1 MKTHSLTIIIPHYNS
16 SKLLEKL
23 LSTIPKSEQIEVIV
37 IDDQSDDTHI
47 EYIHKLETLK
57 KSVEF
62 IFLENHT
69 SKKGAGTARN
79 IGLKRAT
86 GEWILFADS
95 DDYFTDIFYE
105 SISKYFDSNNDVV
118 FFKPTSRYIDTGE
131 LADRHLD
138 ITHVLES
145 YINHTTK
152 ENELQV
158 RFNFFPPWAKLI
170 KKDFLDKNKITFDEV
185 IAANDVMF
193 STKVGYFMENFEVS
207 DTTIYVITRNHG
219 SLTANMSEDVFDIRF
234 KIIVDYH
241 NFLKNN
247 LSKEDFG
254 LLNLPQFGR
263 AYIVRSMKYG
273 IGKVCK
279 VVFGLKKNN
288 FKFFHAQLLNPLH
301 IVTKTLQYRKKNNKN
316 IKYMTDKKI

>member
-1 MKTHSLTIIIPHYNS
+1 MKTHRLTIIIPHYNS

-23 LSTIPKSEQIEVIV
+23 LSTMPKSEQIEVIV
-37 IDDQSDDTHI
+37 IDDQSDDRHI
-47 EYIHKLETLK
+47 EYIHKLGTLK
-57 KSVEF
+57 QSIEF
-62 IFLENHT
+62 IFLENNT

-79 IGLKRAT
+79 IGLERAT

-105 SISKYFDSNNDVV
+105 SICKYFDSNNDVV

-138 ITHVLES
+138 ISHVLDR
-145 YINHTTK
+145 YINNPTK

-158 RFNFFPPWAKLI
+158 RFSFFPPWAKLI
-170 KKDFLDKNKITFDEV
+170 KKDFLDNHTITFDEV

-207 DTTIYVITRNHG
+207 DTTVYVITRNHG

-234 KIIVDYH
+234 KIIIDYH

-247 LSKEDFG
+247 LSKEDFEV
-254 LLNLPQFGR
+254 LNISHFGR
-263 AYIVRSMKYG
+263 EYIVRSMKYG
-273 IGKVCK
+273 RLKTLKVIQE
-279 VVFGLKKNN
+279 LIRNN
-288 FKFFHAQLLNPLH
+288 FKFFHYRLLNPFH
-301 IVTKTLQYRKKNNKN
+301 VVSKTLQYRKNSKKNS
-316 IKYMTDKKI
+316 KYLTKEKI